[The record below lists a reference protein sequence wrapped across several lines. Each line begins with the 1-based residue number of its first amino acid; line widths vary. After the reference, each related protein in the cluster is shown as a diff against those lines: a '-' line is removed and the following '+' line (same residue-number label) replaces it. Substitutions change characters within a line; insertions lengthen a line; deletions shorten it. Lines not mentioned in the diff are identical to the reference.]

1 MHAFIILF
9 NSVNQHVSSVNYAYN
24 HVHIVHN
31 ISEIILIDLSLVKLN
46 YLSWLINIKDI
57 LL

>member
-1 MHAFIILF
+1 MRGMKTMHAFMALF
-9 NSVNQHVSSVNYAYN
+9 SYVNQHISSVNYAYN

-46 YLSWLINIKDI
+46 
-57 LL
+57 